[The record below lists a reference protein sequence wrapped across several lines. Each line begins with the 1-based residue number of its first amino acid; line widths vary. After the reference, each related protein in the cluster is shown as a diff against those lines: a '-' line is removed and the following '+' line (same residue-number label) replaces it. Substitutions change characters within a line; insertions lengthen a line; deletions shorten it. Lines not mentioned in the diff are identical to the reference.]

1 MENILSEYDKS
12 PGIISPDFEK
22 MDLHLPKRAV
32 FAFLGEKRIE
42 RFVLARGGEKAGTFV
57 SLTKDFPLWMIKA
70 DKEELCILQA
80 PAGASAAVL
89 LLERLYAYG
98 VEKVVALGCCGAL
111 EKLAENVFFVVRK
124 ALRDEGTSY
133 HYLPPSR
140 FVTLDESAADI
151 VEGVLR
157 ENHVSCESCVT
168 WSTDGFF
175 RETKEKVKVRR
186 AEGCR
191 VVDMEC
197 AALAACAAYRGKV
210 FAQILFTADT
220 LHDLSHEQ
228 RAWGKES
235 RDKALLMGVKA
246 AERGYEGRVMSAG
259 ELLFGGLLAVN
270 AAAFFL
276 YGLDKWKAV
285 YGRRRIRE
293 MTLLLIAAAGGSAG
307 AFLAMRF
314 FRHKTRHAVFQ
325 FGVPVLFLLQA
336 AFAFFLWK

>member
-22 MDLHLPKRAV
+22 MDLHLPKKAV

-42 RFVLARGGEKAGTFV
+42 RFALARGGEKVGTFV

-70 DKEELCILQA
+70 DKEELCVLQA

-133 HYLPPSR
+133 HYLPPAR
-140 FVTLDESAADI
+140 FVTLDESAANI

-157 ENHVSCESCVT
+157 ENHVPCESCVT

-175 RETKEKVKVRR
+175 RETKEKVKARR

-197 AALAACAAYRGKV
+197 AA
-210 FAQILFTADT
+210 
-220 LHDLSHEQ
+220 
-228 RAWGKES
+228 
-235 RDKALLMGVKA
+235 
-246 AERGYEGRVMSAG
+246 
-259 ELLFGGLLAVN
+259 
-270 AAAFFL
+270 FFL

-285 YGRRRIRE
+285 HGRRRIRE
-293 MTLLLIAAAGGSAG
+293 RTLLFIAAAGGSAG

-336 AFAFFLWK
+336 AFAFFLWN

>member
-12 PGIISPDFEK
+12 PGIISPNFEK

-98 VEKVVALGCCGAL
+98 VEK
-111 EKLAENVFFVVRK
+111 LAENVFFVVRK

-133 HYLPPSR
+133 HYLPPAR

-175 RETKEKVKVRR
+175 RETKEKVKARR

-246 AERGYEGRVMSAG
+246 AER
-259 ELLFGGLLAVN
+259 L
-270 AAAFFL
+270 
-276 YGLDKWKAV
+276 
-285 YGRRRIRE
+285 
-293 MTLLLIAAAGGSAG
+293 
-307 AFLAMRF
+307 
-314 FRHKTRHAVFQ
+314 
-325 FGVPVLFLLQA
+325 
-336 AFAFFLWK
+336 

>member
-22 MDLHLPKRAV
+22 MDLHLPKKAV

-42 RFVLARGGEKAGTFV
+42 RFAFARGGEKVGTFV

-70 DKEELCILQA
+70 DKEELCVLQA

-133 HYLPPSR
+133 HYLPSAR
-140 FVTLDESAADI
+140 FVTLDESAANI

-157 ENHVSCESCVT
+157 ENHVPCESCVT

-175 RETKEKVKVRR
+175 RETKEKVKARR

-197 AALAACAAYRGKV
+197 AALAVCAAYRGKV
-210 FAQILFTADT
+210 FA
-220 LHDLSHEQ
+220 
-228 RAWGKES
+228 
-235 RDKALLMGVKA
+235 
-246 AERGYEGRVMSAG
+246 
-259 ELLFGGLLAVN
+259 
-270 AAAFFL
+270 
-276 YGLDKWKAV
+276 
-285 YGRRRIRE
+285 
-293 MTLLLIAAAGGSAG
+293 
-307 AFLAMRF
+307 
-314 FRHKTRHAVFQ
+314 
-325 FGVPVLFLLQA
+325 
-336 AFAFFLWK
+336 

>member
-22 MDLHLPKRAV
+22 MDLHLPKKAV

-42 RFVLARGGEKAGTFV
+42 RFVLARGGEKAGIFV

-133 HYLPPSR
+133 HYLPPAR

-175 RETKEKVKVRR
+175 RETKEKVKARR

-235 RDKALLMGVKA
+235 RDKALLMGVKRL
-246 AERGYEGRVMSAG
+246 RGYEGRVMSAG

-325 FGVPVLFLLQA
+325 FGVPILFLLQA

>member
-32 FAFLGEKRIE
+32 FAFLGEKRID

-70 DKEELCILQA
+70 DKEKLCILQA
-80 PAGASAAVL
+80 PVGASAAVL

-133 HYLPPSR
+133 HYLPPAR

-157 ENHVSCESCVT
+157 ENHVPCESCVT

-175 RETKEKVKVRR
+175 RETKEKVKARR

-191 VVDMEC
+191 VVDMEY

-235 RDKALLMGVKA
+235 RDKAFLMGVKA
-246 AERGYEGRVMSAG
+246 AER
-259 ELLFGGLLAVN
+259 L
-270 AAAFFL
+270 
-276 YGLDKWKAV
+276 
-285 YGRRRIRE
+285 
-293 MTLLLIAAAGGSAG
+293 
-307 AFLAMRF
+307 
-314 FRHKTRHAVFQ
+314 
-325 FGVPVLFLLQA
+325 
-336 AFAFFLWK
+336 

>member
-12 PGIISPDFEK
+12 PGIISPNFEK

-32 FAFLGEKRIE
+32 FAFLGEKRIK

-70 DKEELCILQA
+70 DKEELCVLQA

-157 ENHVSCESCVT
+157 ENHVSCESCVA

-175 RETKEKVKVRR
+175 RETKEKVKARR
-186 AEGCR
+186 NER
-191 VVDMEC
+191 K
-197 AALAACAAYRGKV
+197 GK
-210 FAQILFTADT
+210 
-220 LHDLSHEQ
+220 S
-228 RAWGKES
+228 
-235 RDKALLMGVKA
+235 
-246 AERGYEGRVMSAG
+246 
-259 ELLFGGLLAVN
+259 
-270 AAAFFL
+270 
-276 YGLDKWKAV
+276 
-285 YGRRRIRE
+285 
-293 MTLLLIAAAGGSAG
+293 AAGGRLPRRGYGMRRLGGMCGIQGEGICPDPFYCRYTSRFISRTAG
-307 AFLAMRF
+307 VGKRKP
-314 FRHKTRHAVFQ
+314 R
-325 FGVPVLFLLQA
+325 
-336 AFAFFLWK
+336 

>member
-80 PAGASAAVL
+80 PAGALAAVL

-124 ALRDEGTSY
+124 ALCDEGTSY
-133 HYLPPSR
+133 HYLPPAR
-140 FVTLDESAADI
+140 FVTLDESAVDI

-175 RETKEKVKVRR
+175 RETKEKVKARR

-197 AALAACAAYRGKV
+197 AALAACAAYRGKRYLPRS
-210 FAQILFTADT
+210 FLLPIHFTIYLT
-220 LHDLSHEQ
+220 NSGRGE
-228 RAWGKES
+228 K
-235 RDKALLMGVKA
+235 KA
-246 AERGYEGRVMSAG
+246 AIRRSSWESKRRRGYEGRVMSAG

-285 YGRRRIRE
+285 HGRRRIRE
-293 MTLLLIAAAGGSAG
+293 RTLLFIAAAGGSAG

>member
-22 MDLHLPKRAV
+22 MDLHLPKKAV

-42 RFVLARGGEKAGTFV
+42 RFAFARGGEKVRTFV

-70 DKEELCILQA
+70 DKEELCVLQA
-80 PAGASAAVL
+80 PAGA
-89 LLERLYAYG
+89 
-98 VEKVVALGCCGAL
+98 
-111 EKLAENVFFVVRK
+111 
-124 ALRDEGTSY
+124 
-133 HYLPPSR
+133 
-140 FVTLDESAADI
+140 SAADI

-157 ENHVSCESCVT
+157 ENHVPCENGVT

-175 RETKEKVKVRR
+175 RETKEKVKARR

-210 FAQILFTADT
+210 FAQILLPPIHFTIYLT
-220 LHDLSHEQ
+220 NSGRGE
-228 RAWGKES
+228 K
-235 RDKALLMGVKA
+235 KA
-246 AERGYEGRVMSAG
+246 AIRRSSWESKRRRGYEGRVMSAG

-285 YGRRRIRE
+285 YGRRRIR
-293 MTLLLIAAAGGSAG
+293 
-307 AFLAMRF
+307 
-314 FRHKTRHAVFQ
+314 K
-325 FGVPVLFLLQA
+325 
-336 AFAFFLWK
+336 